1 MKKSSEAL
9 KQEPVMENMETK
21 EVKTSEVKAE
31 SKLHIEK
38 VQPAKGA
45 TIVADPGGC
54 RPTGT

>member
-9 KQEPVMENMETK
+9 KQEPVNMNTAAK
-21 EVKTSEVKAE
+21 PKA
-31 SKLHIEK
+31 KLHIQK

>member
-9 KQEPVMENMETK
+9 KQEPVMANMETK
-21 EVKTSEVKAE
+21 EIKTTEVKSD
-31 SKLHIEK
+31 SKLHIQK

-45 TIVADPGGC
+45 TLIADPGGC

>member
-9 KQEPVMENMETK
+9 KQEPVNMLNMNTAAK
-21 EVKTSEVKAE
+21 PKA
-31 SKLHIEK
+31 KLHIQK